1 MDSKYTINMH
11 CQTYH
16 DICKEMGVGDLEV
29 DHRLGLRFIKTVQS
43 DYIFEIKDKEK
54 WLWAKFKYNI

>member
-1 MDSKYTINMH
+1 MH

-29 DHRLGLRFIKTVQS
+29 DFRLGLRFIKTIQS
-43 DYIFEIKDKEK
+43 DYIFKVIDKEK